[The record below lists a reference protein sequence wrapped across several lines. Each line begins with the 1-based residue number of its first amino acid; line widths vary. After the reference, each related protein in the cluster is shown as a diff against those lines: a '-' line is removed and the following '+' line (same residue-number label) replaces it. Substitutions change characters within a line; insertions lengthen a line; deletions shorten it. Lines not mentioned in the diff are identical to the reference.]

1 MFKICQSKAVI
12 NILISATPEP
22 TQNLINW
29 INEMSVISNFTEAQ
43 NRIKDLVLENEELT
57 RDVIGPLY
65 QQFESFT
72 KEDELKTGT
81 YQYQYILRA
90 YAQEWLWLDYL
101 VLINPLTIEIDVS
114 SKLRGLQ
121 SHDPYLHDHVHDLN
135 IFKVNTF
142 FNQIRL

>member
-81 YQYQYILRA
+81 YQYQYFL
-90 YAQEWLWLDYL
+90 
-101 VLINPLTIEIDVS
+101 
-114 SKLRGLQ
+114 
-121 SHDPYLHDHVHDLN
+121 SHMPKNGYG
-135 IFKVNTF
+135 
-142 FNQIRL
+142 